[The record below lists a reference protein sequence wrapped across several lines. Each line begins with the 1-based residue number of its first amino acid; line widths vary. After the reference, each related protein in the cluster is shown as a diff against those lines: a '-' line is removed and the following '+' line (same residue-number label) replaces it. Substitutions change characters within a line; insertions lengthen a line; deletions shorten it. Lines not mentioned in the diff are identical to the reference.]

1 MEDIQCHSDTI
12 CDNQNANYSCE
23 GLDFVVFF
31 KW

>member
-23 GLDFVVFF
+23 GYRFCSIF
-31 KW
+31 